1 MSDDLSPQRL
11 AAAREAVRAVARR
24 TPMLGG
30 PDVERALGAGV
41 LLKAESLQRTG
52 SFKLRGAAA
61 FLAGMRPGAVRG
73 VVAGSAGN
81 HAIALAY
88 AAAVAG
94 VPCEVVVPHGA
105 ALSKIGPARE
115 HGATVVEHGEVVE
128 LAIAEA
134 RRRADERGWRFVHP
148 FDDPLV
154 IAGQASLGSEILD
167 EVDDLAMVIV
177 PVGGG
182 GLASGVAVAL
192 AQARPGVQV
201 IGVQAAAC
209 AAVVRRLGGVA
220 SDAPA
225 PSPTIADGIAIKEPS
240 ERTLELMG
248 RHLSGMVTVDEH
260 EIADAISL
268 VLREHRLL
276 VEGAGA
282 VAVAAVLS
290 GTVVPARDGAT
301 VAILSGG
308 NVDPGPLLSV
318 IRRHETRSGRR
329 LVLLTRLPD
338 RPSALAE
345 LLRLV
350 GDVVANVIEVDHRRD
365 GIGLDIQQSG
375 VELVL
380 ETRGR
385 EHAADVLG
393 RIAAAGYPL
402 ANVDPPPAG

>member
-1 MSDDLSPQRL
+1 MSSLRRDARLAVSDDLSPQRL

-61 FLAGMRPGAVRG
+61 FLAGMGRGATRG

-94 VPCEVVVPHGA
+94 VPCEVVVPRGA

-115 HGATVVEHGEVVE
+115 HGATVVEHGEDVE

-134 RRRADERGWRFVHP
+134 RRRADAEGWRFVHP

-154 IAGQASLGSEILD
+154 IAGQASLGAEILD
-167 EVDDLAMVIV
+167 DVPDLGMVIV

-192 AQARPGVQV
+192 AQARPGVRV
-201 IGVQAAAC
+201 IGVRAAT
-209 AAVVRRLGGVA
+209 
-220 SDAPA
+220 
-225 PSPTIADGIAIKEPS
+225 SPTIADGIAVKEPS
-240 ERTLELMG
+240 ERTLELMD
-248 RHLSGMVTVDEH
+248 RHLADMVTVEEH
-260 EIADAISL
+260 QIADAISL

-282 VAVAAVLS
+282 VSVAALLS
-290 GTVVPARDGAT
+290 GAVTPARDGAT

-345 LLRLV
+345 LLSLV
-350 GDVVANVIEVDHRRD
+350 GEVGANVIEIDHRRD

-385 EHAADVLG
+385 EHASDVLA
-393 RIAAAGYPL
+393 RITAAGYPL